1 MRFLASDGG
10 AGACPNLA
18 KVKSCD
24 QKAIQLERVDRS
36 IIDLFLR
43 LLPFLLI
50 NFFREREGKRE
61 QERDNLKQRES

>member
-1 MRFLASDGG
+1 MRLLDGDGG

-43 LLPFLLI
+43 LLSFLLI
-50 NFFREREGKRE
+50 NFF
-61 QERDNLKQRES
+61 